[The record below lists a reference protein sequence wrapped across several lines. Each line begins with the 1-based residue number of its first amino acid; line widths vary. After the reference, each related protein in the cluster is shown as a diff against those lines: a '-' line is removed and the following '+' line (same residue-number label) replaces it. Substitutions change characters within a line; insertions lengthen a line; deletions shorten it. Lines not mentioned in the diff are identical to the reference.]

1 MDKKSIQKH
10 PVAILMLILIG
21 MSVLVYQT
29 GQTYVQVASVAHTQT
44 TDGADEETPAT
55 QYVFNISQ
63 DVILSVS
70 NIHLDQELHQIK
82 EIIFGDEK
90 DDYSTPV
97 VAKRISSFFKTLF
110 QQVISP
116 NAP

>member
-1 MDKKSIQKH
+1 MSKKRTH
-10 PVAILMLILIG
+10 LNPVAFLMLILIG

-29 GQTYVQVASVAHTQT
+29 GQTYVQTATVAQA
-44 TDGADEETPAT
+44 TDNSDAENPAT
-55 QYVFNISQ
+55 HHVFSASQ

-70 NIHLDQELHQIK
+70 NIHLDQEFHQIK

-90 DDYSTPV
+90 DVYKTPV